1 MTVTTLAEA
10 DPGLLFDPESYWLGV
25 PHDEFARRRRE
36 APVAW
41 VQEKPLLRRS
51 GEREVLVRGSGYWA
65 VTRHATIHAASRR
78 RDLFSSGARGA
89 FLPDPKSA
97 QELTQMRQL
106 LINMD
111 PPDHARIR
119 GTVADAF
126 KPRTV
131 AHLFESI
138 LAHARRLVAEL
149 GTGAEFDAVRDLCA
163 ELPLLAIADL
173 IGMPRADRGLLFEW
187 SNNLVGFDDPDFAAA
202 EVELYKRTFR
212 DAHAYALELAETK
225 RMHAGEDLASVLVRD
240 AVDIGAITE
249 LEFCNLF
256 LMLVIAGNES
266 TRHLLSGSLETLV
279 RWPEERRRLI
289 ADPDLIPSAVEELV
303 RYVSPIMQFRRTA
316 VCDTELDG
324 QAIAA
329 GDKVVFYYISANY
342 DQDVFIEPLRL
353 NLGRSPNPHLGF
365 GFGPHYCLGAALARI
380 EARALLT
387 ALGDALERLELTGD
401 PRRMRSNFVNGLKAL
416 PARFAR
422 PAHA

>member
-1 MTVTTLAEA
+1 
-10 DPGLLFDPESYWLGV
+10 
-25 PHDEFARRRRE
+25 
-36 APVAW
+36 
-41 VQEKPLLRRS
+41 
-51 GEREVLVRGSGYWA
+51 
-65 VTRHATIHAASRR
+65 
-78 RDLFSSGARGA
+78 
-89 FLPDPKSA
+89 
-97 QELTQMRQL
+97 MRQL